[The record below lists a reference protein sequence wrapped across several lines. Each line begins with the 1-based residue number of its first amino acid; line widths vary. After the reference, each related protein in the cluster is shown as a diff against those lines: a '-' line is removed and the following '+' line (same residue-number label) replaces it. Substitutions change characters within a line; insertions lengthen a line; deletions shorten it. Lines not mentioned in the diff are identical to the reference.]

1 MNSPEL
7 TPEIPALD
15 IENLSFRYQRRDD
28 LALRNISFRVNP
40 GEVLLIAGASGCGKT
55 TLMRCINGLIPRTY
69 HGEMSGT
76 IRVFGKPVTEMT
88 MPELSQQVGT
98 LLQDPERQIVGSYV
112 LNEVAFGLENLG
124 LPRDEIL
131 QRADDTLK
139 FLDISHLRDRETFS
153 TSGGEKQKV
162 ALAGVLSMRP
172 RLLLL
177 DEPLASLDP
186 MSSHE
191 ALRFFRWLADQG
203 IAVMIVEHRVED
215 VLTIHPENI
224 LYLDS
229 GEPLYY
235 GGIDGLLKVVDYHR
249 LKLPAPTIMERSKNE
264 PVPSFAPL
272 LHSAPNQAPLLSFEK
287 VTFRYS
293 SNLPDVLHDINF
305 KVFPGDVI
313 AILGHNGAGKTTLVK
328 HALGLLKPTQGKVL
342 LEGKDTRKIT
352 VAQAAR
358 TVGYVFQSPTQM
370 LFAPTVA
377 EELEFGPRNL
387 RYDPETIKA
396 NVDTAIRT
404 VHLESELKTPP
415 LALSFGQ
422 QKRISIA
429 AVLAMRSRILMM
441 DEPTAGQ
448 DYWNYLA
455 FMDSILQMPG
465 FDAILFITHDVDLAV
480 IYANRIILLFEG
492 AIVSDGTPNE
502 VLSDED
508 QLSRCRVLSTSLLRL
523 NQQFFPKTG
532 QFLRAE
538 QLAHVS

>member
-1 MNSPEL
+1 MIDTEGMTNP
-7 TPEIPALD
+7 PALD
-15 IENLSFRYQRRDD
+15 IENLSFRYQRREDF
-28 LALRNISFRVNP
+28 ALHNLSFQVKP

-69 HGEMSGT
+69 HGELQGE
-76 IRVFGKPVTEMT
+76 ICVFGKSVSKMP

-98 LLQDPERQIVGSYV
+98 ILQDPERQIVGSYV

-131 QRADDTLK
+131 QRADETLK
-139 FLDISHLRDRETFS
+139 FLGISNLRDRETFS

-191 ALRFFRWLADQG
+191 ALQFFRWLANQG
-203 IAVMIVEHRVED
+203 IAIMIVEHRVED
-215 VLTIHPENI
+215 VLAIHPENV
-224 LYLDS
+224 LYLDN
-229 GEPLYY
+229 GEQLYY
-235 GGIDGLLKVVDYHR
+235 GAVDGLLQVVDYHR
-249 LKLPAPTIMERSKNE
+249 LKLPAPIILERAKNE
-264 PVPSFAPL
+264 PPPVFEPL
-272 LHSAPNQAPLLSFEK
+272 LHSSQNQPPLLSFED
-287 VTFRYS
+287 VHFHYS
-293 SNLPDVLHDINF
+293 PTLHDVLHDINF
-305 KVFPGDVI
+305 KVYPGDII

-328 HALGLLKPTQGKVL
+328 HALGLLKPTKGRVL
-342 LEGKDTRKIT
+342 LEGKDTKKIT

-387 RYDPETIKA
+387 RYDPEVIKK
-396 NVDTAIRT
+396 NVDWAIRT
-404 VHLESELKTPP
+404 VHLESELQMPP

-465 FDAILFITHDVDLAV
+465 FDAILFITHDIDLAV
-480 IYANRIILLFEG
+480 IYANRIIL
-492 AIVSDGTPNE
+492 VYDGTIVKDGSPNI
-502 VLSDED
+502 VLGDEE
-508 QLSRCRVLSTSLLRL
+508 QLSRCRVLPTSLLKL
-523 NQQFFPKTG
+523 NQQLFPQTG
-532 QFLRAE
+532 HFLRAE
-538 QLAHVS
+538 QLAHIS

>member
-1 MNSPEL
+1 MTVNA
-7 TPEIPALD
+7 EIFNPPALD
-15 IENLSFRYQRRDD
+15 IENLSFRYQRREEF
-28 LALRNISFRVNP
+28 ALHNLSFQVQP

-69 HGEMSGT
+69 HGEIHGE
-76 IRVFGKPVTEMT
+76 IRVFGRSVSEMT
-88 MPELSQQVGT
+88 MPDLSQQVGT
-98 LLQDPERQIVGSYV
+98 ILQDPERQIVGSYV

-124 LPRDEIL
+124 LPREEII
-131 QRADDTLK
+131 QRANETLK
-139 FLDISHLRDRETFS
+139 FLGISHLRDRETFS

-191 ALRFFRWLADQG
+191 ALQFFRWLASQG
-203 IAVMIVEHRVED
+203 IAIMIVEHRVED
-215 VLTIHPENI
+215 VLAIQPENV
-224 LYLDS
+224 LYLED
-229 GEPLYY
+229 GEQLYY
-235 GGIDGLLKVVDYHR
+235 GAVNGLLQVVDYHR
-249 LKLPAPTIMERSKNE
+249 LKLPAPTILERAKNE
-264 PVPSFAPL
+264 PPPIFKPL
-272 LHSAPNQAPLLSFEK
+272 LHPSHDQPPLLSFED
-287 VTFRYS
+287 VHFHYS
-293 SNLPDVLHDINF
+293 PTLSDALHDINF
-305 KVFPGDVI
+305 KVFPGDII

-328 HALGLLKPTQGKVL
+328 HALGLLKPTQGRVL
-342 LEGKDTRKIT
+342 LEGKDTKKIT

-387 RYDPETIKA
+387 RFDPETIKQ
-396 NVDTAIRT
+396 NVDWAIHT
-404 VHLESELKTPP
+404 VHLESELQMPP
-415 LALSFGQ
+415 LASSFGQ

-429 AVLAMRSRILMM
+429 AVLAMRSRILIM

-465 FDAILFITHDVDLAV
+465 FDAILFITHDIDLAV
-480 IYANRIILLFEG
+480 IYANRILLVYDG
-492 AIVSDGTPNE
+492 AIVADGPPDE
-502 VLSDED
+502 VLADEQ
-508 QLSRCRVLSTSLLRL
+508 QLSHCRVLPTSLLKL
-523 NQQFFPKTG
+523 NQQYFPKTG
-532 QFLRAE
+532 HFLRAE
-538 QLAHVS
+538 QLAHVF

>member
-1 MNSPEL
+1 MD
-7 TPEIPALD
+7 TPEETSLSAALE
-15 IENLSFRYQRRDD
+15 IENLSFRYQRREEYALHD
-28 LALRNISFRVNP
+28 LSFKVQP

-69 HGEMSGT
+69 HGELHGE
-76 IRVFGKPVTEMT
+76 IKLFGKAVAGMN
-88 MPELSQQVGT
+88 MAQLSQQVGT
-98 LLQDPERQIVGSYV
+98 ILQDPERQIVGSYV

-124 LPRDEIL
+124 LPRDEIIR
-131 QRADDTLK
+131 RADETLK
-139 FLDISHLRDRETFS
+139 FLGISHLRDRETFS

-191 ALRFFRWLADQG
+191 ALQFFRWLADQG

-215 VLTIHPENI
+215 VLSIHPDHV
-224 LYLDS
+224 LYLDN
-229 GEPLYY
+229 GEQVYN
-235 GGIDGLLKVVDYHR
+235 GAVDGLLQVVDYHR
-249 LKLPAPTIMERSKNE
+249 LKLPAPTILERSKTE
-264 PVPSFAPL
+264 QPPSYKPL
-272 LHSAPNQAPLLSFEK
+272 LQRTDNQPPLVSFEE
-287 VTFRYS
+287 VHFHYS
-293 SNLPDVLHDINF
+293 SALPDALHDINF
-305 KVFPGDVI
+305 KVYPGDII

-328 HALGLLKPTQGKVL
+328 HALGLLKPSQGSVF
-342 LEGKDTRKIT
+342 LEGKDTKKIT
-352 VAQAAR
+352 VAQAAK

-370 LFAPTVA
+370 LFAPSVQ

-387 RYDPETIKA
+387 HFDPETIKR
-396 NVDTAIRT
+396 NVEWAIST
-404 VHLESELKTPP
+404 VHLESEMQTPP

-448 DYWNYLA
+448 DYWNYLS

-480 IYANRIILLFEG
+480 IYANRIILVYDG
-492 AIVSDGTPNE
+492 AIAADGSPHK
-502 VLSDED
+502 VLADEE
-508 QLSRCRVLSTSLLRL
+508 QLSRCRVLPTSLLKV
-523 NQQFFPKTG
+523 NQQYYSKTG
-532 QFLRAE
+532 HFLRAE
-538 QLAHVS
+538 QLAHVI